1 MSANVQQSIEG
12 RLIQF
17 IVDNANHP
25 NHPKLPTQTIVDR
38 MQSRRAGAEDICIGG
53 FMTFSI
59 MVMRCWSTAFRSSSS
74 STACF
79 PFC

>member
-1 MSANVQQSIEG
+1 MSANVQQSIER

-17 IVDNANHP
+17 IVNNA
-25 NHPKLPTQTIVDR
+25 NHPKLPTQTIVDQ

-74 STACF
+74 STACL